1 MPSVLKGHKAEL
13 QAVDALRRFFDGVPW
28 AENLEVHLQPAAPDG
43 GIDVAVGFTANAR
56 RRKIVCEVKSDG
68 QPRHVRNAVNHLKA
82 YEARSPNAASMV
94 VAPYLSEDARRICID
109 ADVGYL
115 DFEGNCRL
123 VFDGVYIDRA
133 VPTRPVVAKRDLRSL
148 FKPKSAQILRALL
161 RKPDH
166 AWKTVELA
174 ETAGVSLGHTSNV
187 RKALID
193 REWALADAD
202 GLRLSAANALLDEWR
217 DNYDPPPAIRESYY
231 TTLHGAELERALR
244 NVIHANPDSIMLA
257 GFTAAKFL
265 APFGRSGTSHVYADD
280 TVAEE
285 IAWELKLSKVAA
297 GGNFVIARLEEGG
310 LFLDRWRVADDIVT
324 TSPVQTYLDLWH
336 LGERGQ
342 EAADHLRQEMI
353 PWSI

>member
-1 MPSVLKGHKAEL
+1 
-13 QAVDALRRFFDGVPW
+13 
-28 AENLEVHLQPAAPDG
+28 
-43 GIDVAVGFTANAR
+43 
-56 RRKIVCEVKSDG
+56 
-68 QPRHVRNAVNHLKA
+68 
-82 YEARSPNAASMV
+82 MV

-123 VFDGVYIDRA
+123 VFDGVYIDRL
-133 VPTRPVVAKRDLRSL
+133 VPTRPVAAKRDLRSL
-148 FKPKSAQILRALL
+148 FKPKSAQILRALM

-166 AWKTVELA
+166 PWKAVELA
-174 ETAGVSLGHTSNV
+174 DAAGVSLGHTSNV

-193 REWALADAD
+193 REWAMADAG
-202 GLRLSAANALLDEWR
+202 GLYLIAPGALLDEWR
-217 DNYDPPPAIRESYY
+217 DNYESPPANRESYY
-231 TTLHGAELERALR
+231 TTLHGAELERILR
-244 NVIHANPDSIMLA
+244 SLIQANPDRIMLA

-280 TVAEE
+280 AAAEE
-285 IAWELKLSKVAA
+285 LAWELKLSKVPA
-297 GGNFVIARLEEGG
+297 GGNFIIARPVGDG
-310 LFLDRWRVADDIVT
+310 LFFDRWRVADDIVT

-353 PWSI
+353 PWST